1 MRWRKAIP
9 WSLVV
14 FRLLLGPAIVLT
26 ALWGPA
32 RELWLAV
39 MIIAGA
45 FSDVFDGVLARR
57 WGTATP
63 GLRISDSVVDI
74 VFYLAILTAGIDSH
88 WPVIRVRLWL
98 VALVLALEVLRI
110 SFDFVKFH
118 RMTSYHSYAS
128 KFWGFLLIVAA
139 VAMLSTNR
147 GSWLLTAALA
157 WGVLCELE
165 AAAFSIILPEWTH
178 DVKTVARALA
188 IRREMLERRA
198 AQMSLQ

>member
-1 MRWRKAIP
+1 LNWRKVIP

-39 MIIAGA
+39 MIVAGA
-45 FSDVFDGVLARR
+45 LSDIFDGVLARR
-57 WGTATP
+57 WETATP
-63 GLRISDSVVDI
+63 ALRIADSVIDI
-74 VFYLAILTAGIDSH
+74 AFYLAILTAGIDRH
-88 WPVIRVRLWL
+88 WPVIRERLWL

-110 SFDFVKFH
+110 SLDFAKFH

-139 VAMLSTNR
+139 VAMLFSNR
-147 GSWLLTAALA
+147 GSWLLTVALV

-165 AAAFSIILPEWTH
+165 GMAYTIILPEWKH

-188 IRREMLERRA
+188 IRQRMLERRT
-198 AQMSLQ
+198 AQMSLK